1 MVKWLSLIGHSE
13 SELDSLNAIHV
24 AGTNGKG
31 STCAF
36 AFSFLKAQS
45 ARTGFPRKIGL
56 YTSPHI
62 RNIRERVRID
72 GEPISEECFTI
83 RFFEIWARLPSQP
96 TSTLDIPR
104 YLQLLALLAFHVF
117 IEENVDVAIIET
129 HLGGEWDATN
139 IIRSPTAVGI
149 TSIAEDHIHLL
160 GPTIEDIAWHK
171 SGIMKPGTSAFS
183 SIQTTKVASVLQQRA
198 YDKEVYLE
206 FVGIDVALPEKA
218 SSRSPKDEL
227 LFSSYACSILVATQV
242 SPFARVGGGCRH
254 SRRGAVSM
262 ARTVSTIK

>member
-1 MVKWLSLIGHSE
+1 
-13 SELDSLNAIHV
+13 
-24 AGTNGKG
+24 
-31 STCAF
+31 
-36 AFSFLKAQS
+36 
-45 ARTGFPRKIGL
+45 
-56 YTSPHI
+56 
-62 RNIRERVRID
+62 
-72 GEPISEECFTI
+72 
-83 RFFEIWARLPSQP
+83 
-96 TSTLDIPR
+96 
-104 YLQLLALLAFHVF
+104 
-117 IEENVDVAIIET
+117 
-129 HLGGEWDATN
+129 
-139 IIRSPTAVGI
+139 
-149 TSIAEDHIHLL
+149 
-160 GPTIEDIAWHK
+160 
-171 SGIMKPGTSAFS
+171 MKPGTSAFS